1 MGGYVIL
8 TIGLQQAKVT
18 GGLMC
23 VAYHMKLLLQ
33 LLERDANVA
42 KGDLMNHDRKAVSVV
57 T

>member
-18 GGLMC
+18 VGLMC